1 MANKL
6 YSQINFNAFPR
17 PNASVLTSARSGD
30 TLFFGGDFTQFSTSD
45 TGAQYGS
52 LINRANAR
60 VVRSWPRPNSTV
72 WVTIPDGNGGWFI
85 GGDFSQV
92 GDSSRQRVAHI
103 NAQGRVSSWRVKN
116 CNNQVRA
123 LQLDGNNLYIGGEFT
138 IIGDSSRNRI
148 AMVNATTGMVSSFFS
163 NTGFNSGVYAFSKNN
178 NNLYAGGNFTTFG
191 TGRTYGTV
199 LDTVLGNL
207 ISATYPQANSTV
219 WASISDG
226 NGGWFIG
233 GDFTQVGDSARQ
245 RVAHINAQG
254 RVSSWRV
261 RNCNSSVRAL
271 ELDGNNLYL
280 GGYFSVVGD
289 SARNRI
295 AEVDA
300 TTGLVS
306 SKFNNGGLDNGV
318 LTLTKNNN
326 NIYAGG
332 EFTVF
337 GPSRG
342 NGVMIDS
349 SIGIIANQP
358 VSVSQP
364 NQPVFVSI
372 PDGNGGW
379 FIGGQFTQIGDS
391 LRQRVAHIN
400 AQGRVS
406 SWRVRNC
413 NNNVRAL
420 QIDGNSLYIGGDFT
434 TIGDSTRNRIAEV
447 NISTGAVTSKFMG
460 VGLNSTV
467 LTFAKTA
474 TNLYAGGSFTSFG
487 TGRTYGTVLDTVL
500 GNLIS
505 ATYPQANSTVWASIS
520 DGNGGWFIGGDFS
533 QVGDS
538 ARQRVA
544 HINAQGRVSSW
555 RVRNCNNSVRALE
568 LDGNNLYIGGYF
580 SIIGD
585 SSRNQ
590 I

>member
-1 MANKL
+1 
-6 YSQINFNAFPR
+6 
-17 PNASVLTSARSGD
+17 
-30 TLFFGGDFTQFSTSD
+30 FTT
-45 TGAQYGS
+45 
-52 LINRANAR
+52 
-60 VVRSWPRPNSTV
+60 
-72 WVTIPDGNGGWFI
+72 
-85 GGDFSQV
+85 
-92 GDSSRQRVAHI
+92 
-103 NAQGRVSSWRVKN
+103 
-116 CNNQVRA
+116 
-123 LQLDGNNLYIGGEFT
+123 
-138 IIGDSSRNRI
+138 IGDSTRNRI
-148 AMVNATTGMVSSFFS
+148 AEVNISTGAVTSKFMGVGLNSTVLTFAKTAT
-163 NTGFNSGVYAFSKNN
+163 
-178 NNLYAGGNFTTFG
+178 NLYAGGSFTSFG

-420 QIDGNSLYIGGDFT
+420 QIDGNSLYIGVDFT

-447 NISTGAVTSKFMG
+447 NISTGAVTSKFM
-460 VGLNSTV
+460 
-467 LTFAKTA
+467 
-474 TNLYAGGSFTSFG
+474 
-487 TGRTYGTVLDTVL
+487 
-500 GNLIS
+500 
-505 ATYPQANSTVWASIS
+505 
-520 DGNGGWFIGGDFS
+520 
-533 QVGDS
+533 
-538 ARQRVA
+538 
-544 HINAQGRVSSW
+544 
-555 RVRNCNNSVRALE
+555 
-568 LDGNNLYIGGYF
+568 
-580 SIIGD
+580 
-585 SSRNQ
+585 
-590 I
+590 